1 MFVAIPG
8 EKKSKSINILTRSTR
23 GGKKEIEMKIAVSGA
38 TGFVG
43 TYLSRKFAQ
52 AGHAIAPIGRKDL
65 RDDTGSLPEILQD
78 AEVVLNLAG
87 APIIKKWTRT
97 YKEELYGSRVDT
109 TRKIVGALKT
119 LRDKPRAFISASAIG
134 IYEATGTHT
143 EKHNT
148 LAGDFLGNLVKDW
161 EQAALDAQDLNIRTV
176 IFRFGVVLGKDGGAL
191 QTMLPPFK
199 AGLGG
204 IIGDGTQAFSW
215 VHIDDLARA
224 FEEAIKN
231 ESFRGIYNLTAPN
244 PISNKELTRVLSK
257 LLGRPALLRV
267 PSLVLKLQFGEGA
280 QVLTKGQRVLPER
293 LLQSGFTFRFQ
304 DIESALRNCLE

>member
-1 MFVAIPG
+1 M
-8 EKKSKSINILTRSTR
+8 
-23 GGKKEIEMKIAVSGA
+23 SGS

-43 TYLSRKFAQ
+43 TYLSRKLAK
-52 AGHAIAPIGRKDL
+52 AGHTIAPIGRKDL
-65 RDDTGSLPEILQD
+65 RDDVGSLPAILQD

-87 APIIKKWTRT
+87 APIIKKWTRS

-134 IYEATGTHT
+134 IYETTGTHT
-143 EKHNT
+143 EERNT
-148 LAGDFLGNLVKDW
+148 LAGNFLGNLVKDW
-161 EQAALDAQDLNIRTV
+161 EQAALDARDLNIRTV

-191 QTMLPPFK
+191 QTMLTPFK
-199 AGLGG
+199 VGLGG

-231 ESFRGIYNLTAPN
+231 ESFQGIYNLTAPN
-244 PISNKELTRVLSK
+244 PVSNKEMTRVLSK

-293 LLQSGFTFRFQ
+293 LLQSGFAFRFQ
-304 DIESALRNCLE
+304 DIESALRDCLE